1 MKEKIKREN
10 YIVIQGFMVK
20 DLDLKGN
27 ELLIYAIIYG
37 FSQSESLTFSGSL
50 QYLAEWTNSTK
61 QGVIKCLKSLV
72 EKGYIKKN
80 ENIINGVKF
89 CEYYATEFN
98 TLLNKVDHPIKQS
111 LTPPIKQSLPNN
123 IDIDNIED
131 KIIYNNILEEQPKK
145 ETKKRFTPPTLEEVT
160 VYCMERNNGLDPQ
173 KFVDYYTAIDWHIGK
188 NKMKDWK
195 ATIRTWERNNYSQK
209 SASQQK
215 NEKKSPLN
223 NYNDFNNTET
233 NLNDLAMLL
242 HKKTL
247 DNYV

>member
-37 FSQSESLTFSGSL
+37 FSQSECSTFSGSL

-72 EKGYIKKN
+72 EKGYIEKN

-98 TLLNKVDHPIKQS
+98 TLLNKVDYPIKQS

-123 IDIDNIED
+123 IDNNNIDN
-131 KIIYNNILEEQPKK
+131 IIYNNILEEQPKK
-145 ETKKRFTPPTLEEVT
+145 ETKKSFTPPTLEEVT
-160 VYCMERNNGLDPQ
+160 AYCMERNNGLDPQ
-173 KFVDYYTAIDWHIGK
+173 KFIDYYTAIDWHIGK

-195 ATIRTWERNNYSQK
+195 ATIRTWERNNYTQRP
-209 SASQQK
+209 APQQK
-215 NEKKSPLN
+215 YEKKTPLN
-223 NYNDFNNTET
+223 NFESDNTKGM
-233 NLNDLAMLL
+233 DLDTMILQKQQEL
-242 HKKTL
+242 FK
-247 DNYV
+247 N